1 MTTTKAAPPRHLVEV
16 RLKPEFPDAEGAA
29 ALALLHGVGLTLVKE
44 CKVSRLYSLR
54 GQLNQQQLHQA
65 ARDLLCDPVTQEFK
79 IVAPSVPALNG
90 MNHWRVEVWLKPT
103 VADPV
108 GDSVRGALGDLG
120 LPVPAEVRCG
130 RAYQLQGRC
139 GRALLEKAV
148 SRALANPVVH
158 DFAVTEE
165 HA

>member
-1 MTTTKAAPPRHLVEV
+1 MTTKAVLPRHLVEV
-16 RLKPEFPDAEGAA
+16 RLRAEFPDVEGQC

-44 CKVSRLYSLR
+44 CKVSHLYALH
-54 GQLNQQQLHQA
+54 GPLNQQQLHQA
-65 ARDLLCDPVTQEFK
+65 ARDLLADPVTQEFK
-79 IVAPSVPALNG
+79 IVAPAPPALNG

-103 VADPV
+103 VTDPV
-108 GDSVRGALGDLG
+108 GDSVRGAIGDLG
-120 LPVPAEVRCG
+120 LPIPPEVRCG
-130 RAYQLQGRC
+130 TAYRLQGRT

-158 DFAVTEE
+158 DFTVTEE

>member
-1 MTTTKAAPPRHLVEV
+1 MTTKTALPRHLVEV
-16 RLKPEFPDAEGAA
+16 RLKPEFQDSEGQA

-44 CKVSRLYSLR
+44 CKVSRLYALH
-54 GQLNQQQLHQA
+54 GPLNQQQLHQA
-65 ARDLLCDPVTQEFK
+65 ARDLLSDPVTQEFK
-79 IVAPSVPALNG
+79 ILAPAAAALNG

-103 VADPV
+103 VTDPV

-120 LPVPAEVRCG
+120 IPVPAEVRCG
-130 RAYQLQGRC
+130 VAYRLQGRC
-139 GRALLEKAV
+139 GRVLLEKAV

-158 DFAVTEE
+158 DFTVTEE